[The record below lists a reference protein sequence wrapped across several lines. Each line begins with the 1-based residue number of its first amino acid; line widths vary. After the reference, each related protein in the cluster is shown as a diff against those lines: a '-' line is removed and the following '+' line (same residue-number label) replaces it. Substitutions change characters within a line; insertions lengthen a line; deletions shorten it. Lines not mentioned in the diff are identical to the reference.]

1 MKIKS
6 FSTIALFILLTIN
19 MLLILLT
26 SCDDPEIEHYIDEE
40 TKSYCYF
47 ENGAS
52 YIYQDSISGTIDS
65 IKISSNWQ
73 RPIYAED
80 ECEAYETDITDW
92 NGQIIGKYLIEIS
105 MLSDFPSSA
114 NLSFSNSII
123 ITQTIYNSRDMGI
136 EENPGS
142 SIGELCNIYSYYQ
155 IENNDFYDVKKFISY
170 FNSGYT
176 YSYWAKNIGL
186 VKYEKYDENDS
197 LLSNINLIEY
207 EIYN

>member
-1 MKIKS
+1 MKTKS

-47 ENGAS
+47 ENGAY

-142 SIGELCNIYSYYQ
+142 SIGVLCDIYSHYQ
-155 IENNDFYDVKKFISY
+155 IENNDFYDIKKFKTQS
-170 FNSGYT
+170 NSNCY
-176 YSYWAKNIGL
+176 YSYWAKNVGL
-186 VKYEKYDENDS
+186 IRYEAYDLNDS
-197 LLSNINLIEY
+197 LFKTINLVEY
-207 EIYN
+207 EINN